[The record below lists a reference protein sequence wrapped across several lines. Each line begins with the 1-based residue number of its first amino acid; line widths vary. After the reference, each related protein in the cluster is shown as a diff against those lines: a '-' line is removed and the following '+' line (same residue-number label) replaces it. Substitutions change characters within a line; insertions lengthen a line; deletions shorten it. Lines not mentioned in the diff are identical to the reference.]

1 MSKVNPLIP
10 YYQGGAD
17 SASVRFNR
25 GNVKVFV
32 SEDGVDVRGN
42 PIFAIRLQEI
52 LPAYDPES
60 NALAYLMEQNWGD
73 LYLRVRAQIKS

>member
-25 GNVKVFV
+25 GNVKVYV
-32 SEDGVDVRGN
+32 SEDGVDVSGN
-42 PIFAIRLQEI
+42 PIVAPRLEAL
-52 LPAYDPES
+52 LPPYDPET
-60 NALAYLMEQNWGD
+60 NALAYLMAQNWGD
-73 LYLRVRAQIKS
+73 LYLRVRAQIKG